1 MGGLRVLILGCCVV
15 ASGCGVF
22 YLQRIWYDL
31 TASVVGVVGK
41 SDIREVVG
49 EDFIPESS
57 SYFWNTFANDREQL
71 LRVRLSTRKDLVSFA
86 DRKST
91 TISAQWHFCDDQEQA
106 ANLGYVSVFV
116 DAKEVPKIPRRS
128 SPVVADR
135 QSRFAYDAI
144 LYVRDARPKREGP
157 LPLGVP
163 EREVRYDL
171 ERDPRDV
178 CVWVLLGR
186 KLGGFKTNVARIPKE
201 EIAAALG
208 VKVGAQQPRQ

>member
-22 YLQRIWYDL
+22 CLQRIWYDL

-57 SYFWNTFANDREQL
+57 SYFWNTLANDREQL

-86 DRKST
+86 NRKST

-116 DAKEVPKIPRRS
+116 DAKEVPKIPVDLPRWLPTAKADLRTMPSCTFAMPGRRGKDIFRS
-128 SPVVADR
+128 VCP
-135 QSRFAYDAI
+135 I
-144 LYVRDARPKREGP
+144 
-157 LPLGVP
+157 
-163 EREVRYDL
+163 ERCDTTWSATPGTCAFGY
-171 ERDPRDV
+171 
-178 CVWVLLGR
+178 
-186 KLGGFKTNVARIPKE
+186 F
-201 EIAAALG
+201 
-208 VKVGAQQPRQ
+208 